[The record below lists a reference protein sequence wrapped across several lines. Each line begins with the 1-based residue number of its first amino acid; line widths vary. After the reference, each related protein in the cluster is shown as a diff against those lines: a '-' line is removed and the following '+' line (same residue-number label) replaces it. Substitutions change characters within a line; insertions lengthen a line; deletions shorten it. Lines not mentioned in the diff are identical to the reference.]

1 MLIIKGFRMFFKR
14 EGFIVLNNNNKDSGK
29 NNSSSSKELSA
40 VSRRPPLPDLP
51 NLRVSVGESPK
62 LAKKI
67 AQLRLNSA
75 SISKLFKDVLE
86 DEENGPF

>member
-1 MLIIKGFRMFFKR
+1 MFFKR
-14 EGFIVLNNNNKDSGK
+14 EGFIVVSNNNKESSKG
-29 NNSSSSKELSA
+29 NSSSPTELNA
-40 VSRRPPLPDLP
+40 VPKRHPLP
-51 NLRVSVGESPK
+51 NLPNLSVSVGESPK